1 MASPL
6 NTFKT
11 ILRSGRK
18 FLHNRNGVFSVLVL
32 ATSSISFFISNYLA
46 KAGLIQSDYLTFSY
60 YITIF
65 TIIQSYALTGSE
77 SLILK
82 YCTFE
87 KNSVYVP
94 IDILKILIFNA
105 LLSCIVFI
113 LLNGEI
119 FDIEVK
125 IFDLIF
131 INITF
136 SIVLFLVQIQRI
148 SKKFQLGQLTANFW
162 RLIIIFPL
170 ATYLFFLTNVKIL
183 FVFRA
188 VIVATFIYVF
198 IVSKKINIKLRS
210 EGLKLNHKIIKDW
223 LAFSFSVFVVQLL
236 FNGDKFLVDSG
247 LVKNLNFA
255 EYYYFAFIGL
265 IPINLFSTLISFI
278 LGPSIKSN
286 PKDPKLF
293 STILKQLLIVGIA
306 FCLSYHTALY
316 FLKESLS
323 IDIEDTAAY
332 FLISLIGVIRIE
344 YSILSVYM
352 NLIANPAK
360 IFLSNLSTII
370 GGILLYIIFS
380 YFVPGKSI
388 TWLLILI
395 FSIFLLRSGIFFFR
409 IKNEINAQS
418 YWLHNQKTKRV

>member
-18 FLHNRNGVFSVLVL
+18 FLHNRNGVFSVLIL
-32 ATSSISFFISNYLA
+32 ATSSISFFISNYAA
-46 KAGLIQSDYLTFSY
+46 KTGLIQSDYLTFSY

-94 IDILKILIFNA
+94 IDILKILIFNV

-136 SIVLFLVQIQRI
+136 SIVLFLTQIQRI

-162 RLIIIFPL
+162 RLIIILPL

-188 VIVATFIYVF
+188 AIVATFIYVF

-223 LAFSFSVFVVQLL
+223 LAFSFSIFVIQLL

-255 EYYYFAFIGL
+255 EYFYFAFIGL

-286 PKDPKLF
+286 LKDPRLF

-316 FLKESLS
+316 LLKESLS

-370 GGILLYIIFS
+370 GGILLYIIIS
-380 YFVPGKSI
+380 YFLPEKSI

-418 YWLHNQKTKRV
+418 FWLHNQKTKRV

>member
-1 MASPL
+1 MESPL

-18 FLHNRNGVFSVLVL
+18 FLHNRNGVLSVLVL
-32 ATSSISFFISNYLA
+32 AASSISFFISNYVA
-46 KAGLIQSDYLTFSY
+46 KTNLIQSDYLTFSY
-60 YITIF
+60 YISIF
-65 TIIQSYALTGSE
+65 TIIQSYALTGSD

-87 KNSVYVP
+87 KNRVYVP
-94 IDILKILIFNA
+94 IDIFKILIFNV
-105 LLSCIVFI
+105 LLSCIIFI

-148 SKKFQLGQLTANFW
+148 SKKFQLGQLTVNFW
-162 RLIIIFPL
+162 RLIIILPL
-170 ATYLFFLTNVKIL
+170 ATYLFVLTNLKIL

-188 VIVATFIYVF
+188 TIVATFIYVF
-198 IVSKKINIKLRS
+198 IFSKKINIKLCS
-210 EGLKLNHKIIKDW
+210 EGLKLNYKIIKDW
-223 LAFSFSVFVVQLL
+223 LAFSFSILVIQLL
-236 FNGDKFLVDSG
+236 LNGDKFLVDSG

-255 EYYYFAFIGL
+255 EYYYFAFLGL

-286 PKDPKLF
+286 PKDSRLF
-293 STILKQLLIVGIA
+293 STIMKQLLIVGIA
-306 FCLSYHTALY
+306 FCLTYHTALY
-316 FLKESLS
+316 LLKENLS
-323 IDIEDTAAY
+323 IDIENTAAY
-332 FLISLIGVIRIE
+332 FLMSLMGVIRIE
-344 YSILSVYM
+344 YSILSIYM

-360 IFLSNLSTII
+360 IFLANLSTIF
-370 GGILLYIIFS
+370 GGILLYIISS
-380 YFVPGKSI
+380 YFVPEKSI

-395 FSIFLLRSGIFFFR
+395 FSIFLLRSAVFFFR
-409 IKNEINAQS
+409 IKNVINA
-418 YWLHNQKTKRV
+418 